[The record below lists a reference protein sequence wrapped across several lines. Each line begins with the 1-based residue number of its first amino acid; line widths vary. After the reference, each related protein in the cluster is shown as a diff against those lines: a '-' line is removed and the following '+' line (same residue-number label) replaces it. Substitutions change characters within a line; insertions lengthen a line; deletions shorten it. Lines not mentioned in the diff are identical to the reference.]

1 MLDIEALKIAFLEVE
16 FITVSFFLHLNISF
30 HCILI
35 SVVSL
40 EKSDCI
46 FISSLCNESFLPLS
60 FLYLT
65 IECLDVVFFVVIL
78 FRIDRAS
85 WICRLILFNR
95 FGKSLAII
103 SSNNLLLLLFLLTFL
118 DSNYTYVRIIYIVP
132 QVSGAFLVAQL
143 VKNLPAMWEAWVR
156 SLGWEDPLEEGME
169 THFSIPARRIPMGRG
184 AWLATVHRITKSWT

>member
-1 MLDIEALKIAFLEVE
+1 MLDIETLKGAFLEVE
-16 FITVSFFLHLNISF
+16 FITVSFCLHLNISF

-35 SVVSL
+35 SLVSH
-40 EKSDCI
+40 EKSAIDCI
-46 FISSLCNESFLPLS
+46 FISLLCNELFLPLS

-78 FRIDRAS
+78 FRVDKAS

-118 DSNYTYVRIIYIVP
+118 DPNYTYVRIIYLVP
-132 QVSGAFLVAQL
+132 QVSGASLVAQL
-143 VKNLPAMWEAWVR
+143 VKNLPTMREGCVQ
-156 SLGWEDPLEEGME
+156 SLGLEDPLEKGKAS
-169 THFSIPARRIPMGRG
+169 HSFI
-184 AWLATVHRITKSWT
+184 LA